1 MKFKYIVLLLLFSAA
16 MMTSLWVNN
25 IYLLF
30 SFSVFCWAVLPF
42 GRWWDK
48 TTIALFIFSIL
59 YLLIQLIN
67 GNAVDSKF
75 IQGAYLLAPVAFY
88 RFGRYLYSYYTN
100 DESRQKVLLCILVL
114 YLSPLF
120 IATFKDIAL
129 VGFINQTRQL
139 LSDLSN
145 NQGTLAATLYGLMA
159 SIGIAGV
166 SVIFLRNQRLFLKSS
181 FVLLG
186 IFSLISVI
194 HLVNRTGLVIC
205 AASLFMSFMASTK
218 MNIKKIIPAVFVCV
232 ILYFLLD
239 VFGVVSQ
246 DMKDAYNAREN
257 DSGSDSSSA
266 GGRTELWMDAVNNLI
281 IQPFGWELKSYA
293 HNLWLDIARVS
304 GLCAFIPFVY
314 ATIRLVKDSLKVI
327 KYNKSHSGIILLT
340 IVFAGMLNAAVEP
353 TIDGSMLFFSILMLL
368 WGMLKQVALESKSI
382 HYQS

>member
-1 MKFKYIVLLLLFSAA
+1 MKLKYLLLSLLFSVT
-16 MMTSLWVNN
+16 MITSLWAAN

-30 SFSVFCWAVLPF
+30 GFSVFCWVVLPF
-42 GRWWDK
+42 DRCWDK

-88 RFGRYLYSYYTN
+88 RFGRFLFQYNKN
-100 DESRQKVLLCILVL
+100 DESRQKVLLSILLL
-114 YLSPLF
+114 YLTPLF
-120 IATFKDIAL
+120 IATFKDISL
-129 VGFINQTRQL
+129 VGFINETRQL
-139 LSDLSN
+139 LGDVSN
-145 NQGTLAATLYGLMA
+145 NQGALAATLYGLMA
-159 SIGIAGV
+159 SLGIGGV
-166 SVIFLRNQRLFLKSS
+166 SVVFLRNQHLFIKYS

-205 AASLFMSFMASTK
+205 VASLFLSFIASTK

-257 DSGSDSSSA
+257 DSSYDSSSA

-281 IQPFGWELKSYA
+281 IQPFGWELKRYA

-353 TIDGSMLFFSILMLL
+353 TIDGSMLFFSILMML
-368 WGMLKQVALESKSI
+368 WGMMKQVALESKSI